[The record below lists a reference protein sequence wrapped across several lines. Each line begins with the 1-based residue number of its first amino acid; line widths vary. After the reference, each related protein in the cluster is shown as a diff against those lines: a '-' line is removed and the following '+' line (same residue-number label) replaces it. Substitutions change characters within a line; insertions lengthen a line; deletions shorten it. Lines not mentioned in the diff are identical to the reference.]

1 MNWEKLII
9 SPKSSKLVKEKLSI
23 LNNININKTEK
34 SEVKY
39 IGVIP
44 IYWDTLGIYYKNKK
58 EQQQRTKIEEDF
70 QKMDLS
76 DDTDNNIDIE
86 IDIDINTNIK
96 NIYTKRSQ
104 IIVQREFYYLETNS
118 NDKINSIESYYPVFK
133 FSNDLSFTL
142 REIKNQ
148 IRIWLLE
155 QGFRIDIDSNIS
167 EFDIFR
173 IYKMNGFH
181 IFSVILSNKTDVKKL
196 KGYWKSNHSLEL
208 LPLINNEIINPF
220 MKISQL
226 KHYNNSNSNINY
238 GNISSIWLKIFQGY
252 LLNESENLSENNNLN
267 LNIIPYKIKYD
278 EMLAT
283 LANLIDL
290 ECNENLHLY
299 FIPRIQE
306 IEKLKI
312 DFRKK

>member
-23 LNNININKTEK
+23 LNNINININKTEK

-58 EQQQRTKIEEDF
+58 EQQERTQIEEDF
-70 QKMDLS
+70 QKMDLG
-76 DDTDNNIDIE
+76 DDNDNG
-86 IDIDINTNIK
+86 IDINTNIK
-96 NIYTKRSQ
+96 NIYTKKSQ
-104 IIVQREFYYLETNS
+104 ILVQREFYYLESNS
-118 NDKINSIESYYPVFK
+118 VESYYPVFK
-133 FSNDLSFTL
+133 FLNDLSFTL

-155 QGFRIDIDSNIS
+155 QGFSIDINCN
-167 EFDIFR
+167 FDIFR

-181 IFSVILSNKTDVKKL
+181 IFSVILPNKTDIKNL
-196 KGYWKSNHSLEL
+196 KGSWKSNHSLEL

-226 KHYNNSNSNINY
+226 KHYNNSNINY
-238 GNISSIWLKIFQGY
+238 GPISNIWLKTLQGY
-252 LLNESENLSENNNLN
+252 LLNESECENN
-267 LNIIPYKIKYD
+267 NIIPYKIRYN

>member
-23 LNNININKTEK
+23 LNNINVNKTEK

-58 EQQQRTKIEEDF
+58 EQQQRTQIEEDF
-70 QKMDLS
+70 QKMDLG
-76 DDTDNNIDIE
+76 DDTDIDNN
-86 IDIDINTNIK
+86 IDINTNIK
-96 NIYTKRSQ
+96 NIYTKKSQ
-104 IIVQREFYYLETNS
+104 ILVQREFYYLETNS
-118 NDKINSIESYYPVFK
+118 IENYYPVFK

-155 QGFRIDIDSNIS
+155 EGFSIDINCN
-167 EFDIFR
+167 FDIFR
-173 IYKMNGFH
+173 IYKMNSFH
-181 IFSVILSNKTDVKKL
+181 IFSVILPNKTDIKNL

-226 KHYNNSNSNINY
+226 KHYYNSNINY
-238 GNISSIWLKIFQGY
+238 GAISNIWLKTLQGY
-252 LLNESENLSENNNLN
+252 LLNKNENLSKNLSENNNFN
-267 LNIIPYKIKYD
+267 VNIIPYKIKYD

-306 IEKLKI
+306 IVKAKI
-312 DFRKK
+312 DFKKK

>member
-23 LNNININKTEK
+23 LNNINKTEK
-34 SEVKY
+34 NEVKY

-44 IYWDTLGIYYKNKK
+44 IYWDTLGIYYKNIK
-58 EQQQRTKIEEDF
+58 EEQQRTKIEEDF

-76 DDTDNNIDIE
+76 DDNNIE
-86 IDIDINTNIK
+86 IDININIK
-96 NIYTKRSQ
+96 NIYTKRSR

-118 NDKINSIESYYPVFK
+118 NDKTNSIESYYPVFK

-155 QGFRIDIDSNIS
+155 QGFRVDSNIS

-181 IFSVILSNKTDVKKL
+181 IFSVILPNKTDVKKL

-226 KHYNNSNSNINY
+226 KHYNNSNINY
-238 GNISSIWLKIFQGY
+238 GHISNIWLKTLQGY
-252 LLNESENLSENNNLN
+252 LLNENENLSENSNINI
-267 LNIIPYKIKYD
+267 NIIPYKIKYD

>member
-9 SPKSSKLVKEKLSI
+9 SPKSSQLIKEKLKVI
-23 LNNININKTEK
+23 NNININKN
-34 SEVKY
+34 EVKY

-58 EQQQRTKIEEDF
+58 EEQQRTKIEEDF

-76 DDTDNNIDIE
+76 DDNNIE
-86 IDIDINTNIK
+86 IDINTNIK
-96 NIYTKRSQ
+96 NIYTKRSR

-155 QGFRIDIDSNIS
+155 QGFRVDSNIS

-181 IFSVILSNKTDVKKL
+181 IFSVILPNKTNVKKL
-196 KGYWKSNHSLEL
+196 KGSWKSNHSLEL

-226 KHYNNSNSNINY
+226 KHYNNSNINY
-238 GNISSIWLKIFQGY
+238 GPISNIWLKTLQGY
-252 LLNESENLSENNNLN
+252 LLNENEKLSENSNI
-267 LNIIPYKIKYD
+267 NIIPYKIKYD

-290 ECNENLHLY
+290 ECNENLKLY
-299 FIPRIQE
+299 FYG
-306 IEKLKI
+306 L
-312 DFRKK
+312 